1 VDSES
6 DPRVERID
14 LLKVPIDI
22 LPEEKLEEVVKGML
36 DDGRIHQ
43 IVLLSLWDL
52 MRCRRN
58 PEYRAMIGQASLV
71 IPISL
76 TIIKGAKFLKRPVP
90 VRYMPFDFLIKLFN
104 VLERWN
110 KTAYIL
116 GSKKKH
122 IQIAER
128 NLKATF
134 PGMRIV
140 GRYAGYYGKSFEGD
154 IVEAVK
160 KATPSLLLV
169 GRGVP
174 GREKWIPRNIKS
186 FKSGLFLWCSDAF
199 DVFAEK
205 RGRASRSTFQ
215 KGLEWIPYTLRNP
228 WKIFRCFIFLYY
240 KILLLV
246 YRLRK
251 R

>member
-1 VDSES
+1 LDSETET
-6 DPRVERID
+6 RVERID

-22 LPEEKLEEVVKGML
+22 LPEEKFEEIVKAML
-36 DDGRIHQ
+36 DDGELHQ

-76 TIIKGAKFLKRPVP
+76 TVVKGAKFLKRTVP
-90 VRYMPFDFLIKLFN
+90 IRYMPFDFLIRLFN

-110 KTAYIL
+110 KTAYLL

-140 GRYAGYYGKSFEGD
+140 GRYAGYYGKGFEGD
-154 IVEAVK
+154 IIAAVR
-160 KATPSLLLV
+160 KAAPSLLLV
-169 GRGVP
+169 GRGVS

-205 RGRASRSTFQ
+205 RSRVSKSTFQ
-215 KGLEWIPYTLRNP
+215 KGLEWLPYMLRSP
-228 WKIFRCFIFLYY
+228 WKIFRGFFFFYY
-240 KILLLV
+240 KILLVL
-246 YRLRK
+246 YRIRK
-251 R
+251 K

>member
-1 VDSES
+1 VDSETET
-6 DPRVERID
+6 RVERIEF
-14 LLKVPIDI
+14 LKVPLDI
-22 LPEEKLEEVVKGML
+22 LPEDGFEDAVKALL
-36 DDGRIHQ
+36 DDGKPHQ

-58 PEYRAMIGQASLV
+58 PEYRAMIAQASLV

-76 TIIKGAKFLKRPVP
+76 SIVKGARFLKKSPP
-90 VRYMPFDFLIKLFN
+90 VRYMPFEFLIRLFN

-116 GSKKKH
+116 GSRKKH

-134 PGMRIV
+134 PGVRIV
-140 GRYAGYYGKSFEGD
+140 GRYAGYYGKGFEGN
-154 IVEAVK
+154 IVEAVR
-160 KATPSLLLV
+160 KASPSLLLV
-169 GRGVP
+169 GRGVA
-174 GREKWIPRNIKS
+174 GREKWIPRNIER

-205 RGRASRSTFQ
+205 RWRVSKATFQ
-215 KGLEWIPYTLRNP
+215 KGLEWLPYTLRNP
-228 WKIFRCFIFLYY
+228 WKLFRCFIFFYY

-246 YRLRK
+246 YRIFK
-251 R
+251 K